1 MPTNQRPVAVA
12 VIIGMLATTGVTTL
26 AGLAGPA
33 LAAPPSRFDSHDRA
47 LLADAQAAG
56 RDTVTLLVA
65 ATPGRAKAVASDLI
79 ALGGTLRYRDD
90 DVAYLRAKMPV
101 GKAETASRITGVD
114 AIDLDEVV
122 PVPDVS
128 PGPTGDEGDGAVT
141 PTPQP
146 PPDAATPNANPY
158 LPTQDTGAAAFLA
171 AHPEW
176 DGRGVTVGIVD
187 TGVDLDHPALR
198 ATTTGERK
206 VVDVITGTDP
216 FDDNDPT
223 WVGMATQVKGPAF
236 THAGVAYTAPL
247 GSFRFGVFD
256 ERDPRLGGEVGN
268 DVNRDGNPAGS
279 SGRFGVLWDTA
290 ADRVYVDTNQNRDF
304 TDEQALGEYGDTFD
318 TGRFG
323 TDNPVTDVR
332 ESMPFTIETDGKNKV
347 VNIGIVSGAHGTHV
361 AGIVAGNGLFD
372 GGMTGAAPGAKI
384 KSLRACLFI
393 AGCTSHAL
401 VEGMIHLAKQENVD
415 VINMSIGGL
424 PALNDGNNTRARI
437 YDRLIEQYNVQLFLS
452 AGNSGAGLNTVGDP
466 SVATNVM
473 SVGTYISNATWQSNY
488 GWSSPYTHNQHP
500 FSSRGPREDGGFKPQ
515 IIAPGAAISTTP
527 LWQAGGPVG
536 GTYTLP
542 PGYSM
547 FNGTSMAAPQAA
559 GAAALLISAAQQNG
573 AQHQPAQLR
582 RALISTAQLVDPVR
596 IGVHEQGNGL
606 IDVPAAWGLLAQN
619 IKPVAITAS
628 VPVRTVLSDF
638 LATPHTGTGIYD
650 REGVR
655 AGDAYTRTYT
665 FRRTSGGGGDRT
677 YGVSWMGNDGTFS
690 SGTSLVLPLNQP
702 VTFDVAVAPATA
714 GVHSAILRLDDSAT
728 PAVDAE
734 TMNVVVAAHE
744 LSAANGYATTIS
756 GTIGRNQAT
765 SHFVRVPAGTP
776 ALKVDLSGPSTAAGT
791 GQVRFLRY
799 TPLGTGADSN
809 TSTNCYLPSAGTCT
823 NGSPSSR
830 ATTNPMAGVWEIV
843 VEARRTSDVL
853 VAPYAITITLLGAT
867 VSPNPDTLDSAP
879 AHSPVDRSYTLTN
892 VFGAFT
898 GRAQGTT
905 FGSARRGPFTIGHH
919 EVQTYETTVTSG
931 TTSLRATIGSPSDVA
946 ADLDLFVYN
955 CTTGD
960 CFLAGQSADGDSE
973 ESVTVN
979 NPAAGLWRIVVDGYA
994 VPSGS
999 TSYNY
1004 VDVFTSAAFGSVAV
1018 TDAFATRAPG
1028 AVWTVP
1034 ATVTVKAAP
1043 GPGRVLLGGVEV
1055 RTDSNTLVGSGQVVV
1070 EGVS

>member
-1 MPTNQRPVAVA
+1 MPTYRRPVVVA
-12 VIIGMLATTGVTTL
+12 AMLGALATAGL
-26 AGLAGPA
+26 PGLAGSSS
-33 LAAPPSRFDSHDRA
+33 AAPPARLDAHDRT
-47 LLADAQAAG
+47 LLAEARAEG

-65 ATPGRAKAVASDLI
+65 AAPGRAKSVAADLT
-79 ALGGTLRYRDD
+79 ALGAVVRYRDD
-90 DVAYLRAKMPV
+90 DVAYVRARVPI
-101 GKAETASRITGVD
+101 GKAEAASRITGID
-114 AIDLDEVV
+114 AVDLDEVV

-128 PGPTGDEGDGAVT
+128 PGPNGDAGNGSVS
-141 PTPQP
+141 PTPQTP
-146 PPDAATPNANPY
+146 PGAATPNANPY

-187 TGVDLDHPALR
+187 TGVDLDHPALQT
-198 ATTTGERK
+198 TTTGERK
-206 VVDVITGTDP
+206 IVDVITGTDP
-216 FDDNDPT
+216 LDASDPT
-223 WVGMATQVKGPAF
+223 WVGMAAQVTGPAF
-236 THAGVAYTAPL
+236 VHDGTAYTAPA

-256 ERDPRLGGEVGN
+256 ERNPRLGGEVGS

-279 SGRFGVLWDTA
+279 SGLFGVLWDTA

-304 TDEQALGEYGDTFD
+304 TDDQAMGEYGDTFD
-318 TGRFG
+318 VGRFG
-323 TDNPVTDVR
+323 TDDPATDVR

-361 AGIVAGNGLFD
+361 AGIVAGNGLF
-372 GGMTGAAPGAKI
+372 GGAMTGAAPGAKI

-473 SVGTYISNATWQSNY
+473 SVGTYISNATWEANY
-488 GWSSPYTHNQHP
+488 GSSSPFTHNQHP

-515 IIAPGAAISTTP
+515 IIAPGAAVSTTP

-536 GTYTLP
+536 GTYALP

-547 FNGTSMAAPQAA
+547 FNGTSMAAPQAT
-559 GAAALLISAAQQNG
+559 GAAALLVSAAQQAG
-573 AQHQPAQLR
+573 AQYQPAQLR
-582 RALISTAQLVDPVR
+582 RALISTAELVDPAR

-606 IDVPAAWGLLAQN
+606 IDVPAAWDLLAQN
-619 IKPVAITAS
+619 IKPVSIAAS
-628 VPVRTVLSDF
+628 VPVRTVLSEF

-650 REGVR
+650 REGVT

-665 FRRTSGGGGDRT
+665 FRRTSGGGGVRT
-677 YGVSWMGNDGTFS
+677 YDVSWLGNDGTFS
-690 SGTSLVLPLNQP
+690 SGTSLALPLNQP
-702 VTFDVAVAPATA
+702 VTFDVAVAPATP
-714 GVHSAILRLDDSAT
+714 GVHSAILRLDDPAT

-734 TMNVVVAAHE
+734 TMNVVVAAHD
-744 LSAANGYATTIS
+744 LTAANGYATTIS

-776 ALKVDLSGPSTAAGT
+776 AMKVDLSGPSAAAGT
-791 GQVRFLRY
+791 GQVRFLRF
-799 TPLGTGADSN
+799 TPFGTGADSN
-809 TSTNCYLPSAGTCT
+809 TSTNCYLPSAGSCAG
-823 NGSPSSR
+823 GSPSSR
-830 ATTNPMAGVWEIV
+830 TTANPMAGVWEIV

-853 VAPYAITITLLGAT
+853 VAPYAVTVTLLGAT
-867 VSPNPDTLDSAP
+867 VSPNPDTIETAT
-879 AHSPVDRSYTLTN
+879 ANVPVDRSYTLTN

-898 GRAQGTT
+898 GQAVGTT

-919 EVQTYETTVTSG
+919 EVQTYETTVTPG
-931 TTSLRATIGSPSDVA
+931 TTNLRATIGSPSDAA

-955 CTTGD
+955 CTTGT
-960 CFLAGQSADGDSE
+960 CVLAGQNADGDSE
-973 ESVTVN
+973 ESVSVN
-979 NPAAGLWRIVVDGYA
+979 NPAAGLWRIVVDGFA
-994 VPSGS
+994 VPAGS
-999 TSYNY
+999 TSYDY
-1004 VDVFTSAAFGSVAV
+1004 VDVITNPAFGSVSV
-1018 TDAFATRAPG
+1018 TDAVATRAPG
-1028 AVWTVP
+1028 AEWTVP
-1034 ATVTVKAAP
+1034 GTVTANGAP
-1043 GPGRVLLGGVEV
+1043 GAGRVLLGAVEV
-1055 RTDSNTLVGSGQVVV
+1055 RTDANTLVGSGQVIV
-1070 EGVS
+1070 ENVT